1 MANVQVLLFVSSL
14 KNLRVNKLCKNVVN
28 EQNPDAKFM
37 KLLPEVFY
45 KEDVLKNFAKFTGK
59 HLCWS
64 FFDLM

>member
-45 KEDVLKNFAKFTGK
+45 KEDVFKNLVK
-59 HLCWS
+59 S
-64 FFDLM
+64 